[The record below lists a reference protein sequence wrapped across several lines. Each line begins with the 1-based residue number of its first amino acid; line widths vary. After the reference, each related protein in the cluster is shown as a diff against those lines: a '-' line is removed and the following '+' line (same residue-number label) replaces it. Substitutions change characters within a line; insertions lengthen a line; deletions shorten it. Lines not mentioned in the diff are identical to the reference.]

1 VLTGFDRAGQ
11 SRKRIPPRRFLKRFG
26 GGVAG
31 AGCEVKVL
39 ATARTKSLAVFFAE
53 RAGGQGEKHLFA
65 HDIFKRETA
74 LLIVTDFSLVGCD
87 GAFTGVGVGGLWAED
102 EVELAGERSGDG
114 LDTAR
119 AEELEVAMV
128 GGAQADV
135 RDLLAVAAVLDD
147 EVGAASDG
155 KRAGLSDVG
164 SVVQRAHGDGFVEEE
179 RLDFELKGSD
189 EHEVKGR
196 AMRG

>member
-1 VLTGFDRAGQ
+1 M
-11 SRKRIPPRRFLKRFG
+11 SWFG

-31 AGCEVKVL
+31 AGCEVQVL

-65 HDIFKRETA
+65 HDILKRETA
-74 LLIVTDFSLVGCD
+74 LFIVPDFGLVGGD
-87 GAFTGVGVGGLWAED
+87 GALTGIGVDGLWTED
-102 EVELAGERSGDG
+102 EVELSGERRVDRF
-114 LDTAR
+114 DAAR
-119 AEELEVAMV
+119 AEEFEVAVV
-128 GGAQADV
+128 GRAQADV
-135 RDLLAVAAVLDD
+135 CNLLAVASVLDN
-147 EVGAASDG
+147 EVGAADDG
-155 KRAGLSDVG
+155 QRARLMDVG
-164 SVVQRAHGDGFVEEE
+164 CVVEHALGDGFVEEE